1 MTPTQSRDRG
11 QENPLQGQRKAG
23 NKEQEHKAD
32 RTSGGWTPEQKDV
45 SRGATER
52 AALLGTVR
60 R

>member
-1 MTPTQSRDRG
+1 MSEHHPQTAGKRTLSR
-11 QENPLQGQRKAG
+11 GQRKAG
-23 NKEQEHKAD
+23 NKEQERKAD
-32 RTSGGWTPEQKDV
+32 RTSGGATPEEKEA